1 MDRTTNDQLVDA
13 LKRRVSQRRTAGDY
27 PIGLE
32 QELESHFDHMLYAL
46 HGDEASTEKLHESI
60 ESISEAIGAI
70 GQAGVAATSRAPGG
84 SAVHR
89 ATAQLVRR
97 HMQQVELEL
106 ASVGGAVRDALDE
119 TARLIDVTRVA
130 DERELNGVLAMVLDR
145 LAVIDHLSEM
155 VVDIDDRLGR
165 LEASCRQ

>member
-1 MDRTTNDQLVDA
+1 
-13 LKRRVSQRRTAGDY
+13 
-27 PIGLE
+27 
-32 QELESHFDHMLYAL
+32 
-46 HGDEASTEKLHESI
+46 
-60 ESISEAIGAI
+60 
-70 GQAGVAATSRAPGG
+70 
-84 SAVHR
+84 
-89 ATAQLVRR
+89 
-97 HMQQVELEL
+97 MQQVELEL